1 MIQMKSIYKSF
12 GSNHVLKDVD
22 LTLNNGEVLAL
33 VGENGAGKSTLMNIL
48 GGVLPSD
55 KGQIFIDG
63 QEVHFSVPKDSI
75 DSGIAFI
82 HQELNLINDL
92 TVYENLFLGQEIMK
106 NKAQLNQHE
115 MIQKSKELFERFHL
129 GINPKAL
136 VSSLDTSYKQIV
148 EIMRALLMNAK
159 YIIMDEPTTS
169 LTPVEIKNVFE
180 MMGKLKDHG
189 VGIIFISHKL
199 DEVMNFCDRYTVLRN
214 GVVVADDLVVNT
226 TPRKIAY
233 QMVGHD
239 VRDET
244 ISREQHYGDTIL
256 KVEDLTQEPYFRN
269 INFEVK
275 QGEILG
281 ITGLLGDGR
290 SELFLTIFGDMPH
303 YSGKIKINDKE
314 VTIKNINDARK
325 HGIAYIPSNRKENGI
340 IKDLNIVENGTI
352 VSLKHYTKKLN
363 TINQQAQLKSF
374 MTMKDR
380 LNLKMGKPKDL
391 ISTLSG
397 GNQQKVVLTK
407 WLLDGPK
414 IFILDNPTQG
424 VDVGSKE
431 EIYDIIHDLAQHEVA
446 IILLSNEPQE
456 IIRTCDRTI
465 VMYHGEIKGIL
476 EQEQMTQQE
485 IMHLATGGQDERE

>member
-1 MIQMKSIYKSF
+1 MIQMKGIYKSF
-12 GSNHVLKDVD
+12 GSNDVLKDVN

-33 VGENGAGKSTLMNIL
+33 LGENGAGKSTLMNIL

-55 KGQIFIDG
+55 KGEIFLNDEKI
-63 QEVHFSVPKDSI
+63 VFNAPKDSL

-92 TVYENLFLGQEIMK
+92 TVYENLFLGNEIMK
-106 NKAQLNQHE
+106 NSFQPDQKE
-115 MIQKSKELFERFHL
+115 MIIKSKELFEQFNVN
-129 GINPKAL
+129 INPKAM
-136 VSSLDTSYKQIV
+136 VSSLDASYKQIV
-148 EIMRALLMNAK
+148 EITRALLMNAK

-169 LTPVEIKNVFE
+169 LTSVEIENVFE
-180 MMGKLKDHG
+180 MMGKLRDHG

-199 DEVMNFCDRYTVLRN
+199 DEVMTFCDRYMVLRN
-214 GVVVADDLVVNT
+214 GVVVADDIVSNT

-233 QMVGHD
+233 EMVGHD

-244 ISREQHYGDTIL
+244 LNRDMNYGETVL
-256 KVEDLTQEPYFRN
+256 KIENLTQEPHFRN

-303 YSGKIKINDKE
+303 YSGKIFVNNKE
-314 VTIKNINDARK
+314 IQIKNINDAIN

-340 IKDLNIVENGTI
+340 IRDLNILENGTI
-352 VSLKHYTKKLN
+352 VSLKKYAQNLTV
-363 TINQQAQLKSF
+363 INKDLQIKDF
-374 MTMKDR
+374 DTMKER
-380 LNLKMGKPKDL
+380 LNLKMGKPGDL

-407 WLLDGPK
+407 WLLEAPR

-431 EIYDIIHDLAQHEVA
+431 EIYDIIHDLAQHDVA
-446 IILLSNEPQE
+446 IILLSNEAQE
-456 IIRTCDRTI
+456 IIRTCDKTI
-465 VMYHGEIKGIL
+465 VMYHGEIMGTL
-476 EQEQMTQQE
+476 EHEEMTQQE
-485 IMHLATGGQDERE
+485 IMHLATGGQDE

>member
-1 MIQMKSIYKSF
+1 MIQMKGIYKSF
-12 GSNHVLKDVD
+12 GSNEVLKDVN

-33 VGENGAGKSTLMNIL
+33 LGENGAGKSTLMNIL

-55 KGQIFIDG
+55 KGEIFLNDEKI
-63 QEVHFSVPKDSI
+63 VFNAPKDSL

-92 TVYENLFLGQEIMK
+92 TVYENLFLGNEIMK
-106 NKAQLNQHE
+106 NSFQPDQEE
-115 MIQKSKELFERFHL
+115 MIIKSKELFEQFNVN
-129 GINPKAL
+129 INPKAM
-136 VSSLDTSYKQIV
+136 VSSLDASYKQIV

-169 LTPVEIKNVFE
+169 LTSVEIENVFE
-180 MMGKLKDHG
+180 MMGKLRDHG

-199 DEVMNFCDRYTVLRN
+199 DEVMTFCDRYMVLRN
-214 GVVVADDLVVNT
+214 GVVVADDIVSNT

-233 QMVGHD
+233 EMVGHD

-244 ISREQHYGDTIL
+244 LNRDMKYGETVL
-256 KVEDLTQEPYFRN
+256 KIENLTQEPHFRN

-303 YSGKIKINDKE
+303 YSGKIFVNNKE
-314 VTIKNINDARK
+314 IQIKNINDAIN

-340 IKDLNIVENGTI
+340 IRDLNILENGTI
-352 VSLKHYTKKLN
+352 VSLKKYAQNLTV
-363 TINQQAQLKSF
+363 INKDLQIKDF
-374 MTMKDR
+374 DTMKER
-380 LNLKMGKPKDL
+380 LNLKMGKPGDL

-407 WLLDGPK
+407 WLLEAPR

-431 EIYDIIHDLAQHEVA
+431 EIYDIIHDLAQHDVA
-446 IILLSNEPQE
+446 IILLSNEAQE
-456 IIRTCDRTI
+456 IIRTCDKAI
-465 VMYHGEIKGIL
+465 VMYHGEIMGTL
-476 EQEQMTQQE
+476 EHEEMTQQE
-485 IMHLATGGQDERE
+485 IMHLATGGQDE

>member
-1 MIQMKSIYKSF
+1 MIQMKGIYKSF
-12 GSNHVLKDVD
+12 GSNDVLKDVN

-33 VGENGAGKSTLMNIL
+33 LGENGAGKSTLMNIL

-55 KGQIFIDG
+55 KGEIFLNDEKI
-63 QEVHFSVPKDSI
+63 VFNAPKDSL

-92 TVYENLFLGQEIMK
+92 TVYENLFLGNEIMK
-106 NKAQLNQHE
+106 NSFQPDQKE
-115 MIQKSKELFERFHL
+115 MIIKSKELFEQFNVN
-129 GINPKAL
+129 INPKAM
-136 VSSLDTSYKQIV
+136 VSSLDASYKQIV

-169 LTPVEIKNVFE
+169 LTSVEIENVFE
-180 MMGKLKDHG
+180 MMGKLRDHG

-199 DEVMNFCDRYTVLRN
+199 DEVMTFCDRYMVLRN
-214 GVVVADDLVVNT
+214 GVVVADDIVSNT

-233 QMVGHD
+233 EMVGHD

-244 ISREQHYGDTIL
+244 LNRDMKYGETVL
-256 KVEDLTQEPYFRN
+256 KIENLTQEPHFRN

-303 YSGKIKINDKE
+303 YSGKIFVNNKE
-314 VTIKNINDARK
+314 IQIKNINDAIN

-340 IKDLNIVENGTI
+340 IRDLNILENGTI
-352 VSLKHYTKKLN
+352 VSLKKYAQNLTV
-363 TINQQAQLKSF
+363 INKDLQIKDF
-374 MTMKDR
+374 DTMKER
-380 LNLKMGKPKDL
+380 LNLKMGKPGDL

-407 WLLDGPK
+407 WLLEAPR

-431 EIYDIIHDLAQHEVA
+431 EIYDIIHDLAQHDVA
-446 IILLSNEPQE
+446 IILLSNEAQE
-456 IIRTCDRTI
+456 IIRTCDKAI
-465 VMYHGEIKGIL
+465 VMYHGEIMGTL
-476 EQEQMTQQE
+476 EHEEMTQQE
-485 IMHLATGGQDERE
+485 IMHLATGGQDE

>member
-1 MIQMKSIYKSF
+1 MIQMKGIYKSF
-12 GSNHVLKDVD
+12 GSNEVLKDVD
-22 LTLNNGEVLAL
+22 LTLKNGEVLAL
-33 VGENGAGKSTLMNIL
+33 LGENGAGKSTLMNIL
-48 GGVLPSD
+48 GGVLPYDQGEIFLTD
-55 KGQIFIDG
+55 KKVVFNI
-63 QEVHFSVPKDSI
+63 PKDSL
-75 DSGIAFI
+75 DAGIAFI

-92 TVYENLFLGQEIMK
+92 TVYENLFLGNEIMK
-106 NKAQLNQHE
+106 NSYQPDQEA
-115 MIQKSKELFERFHL
+115 MISKSKELFDQFNVNIDPRV
-129 GINPKAL
+129 L

-148 EIMRALLMNAK
+148 EITRALLMNAK

-169 LTPVEIKNVFE
+169 LTPIEIKNVFE
-180 MMGKLKDHG
+180 MMDKLKEHG

-199 DEVMNFCDRYTVLRN
+199 DEVMTFCDRYMVLRN
-214 GVVVADDLVVNT
+214 GVVVSDDLVINT

-233 QMVGHD
+233 EMVGHD

-244 ISREQHYGDTIL
+244 ITREMKIGETVL
-256 KVEDLTQEPYFRN
+256 KVENLTHEPYFRN

-290 SELFLTIFGDMPH
+290 SELFLTIFGDMPNA
-303 YSGKIKINDKE
+303 SGKIFVNNKEIN
-314 VTIKNINDARK
+314 IKNINDARE

-340 IKDLNIVENGTI
+340 IKDLNILENGTL
-352 VSLKHYTKKLN
+352 VSLKKYSKNLSIIDNELQTKD
-363 TINQQAQLKSF
+363 F
-374 MTMKDR
+374 VTMKDR

-407 WLLDGPK
+407 WLLDGPA

-456 IIRTCDRTI
+456 IIRTCDKAI
-465 VMYHGEIKGIL
+465 VMYHGEIVGTLIG
-476 EQEQMTQQE
+476 EEMTQQE
-485 IMHLATGGQDERE
+485 IMHLATGGQDGQ

>member
-1 MIQMKSIYKSF
+1 MIQMKGIYKSF
-12 GSNHVLKDVD
+12 GSNDVLKDVN

-33 VGENGAGKSTLMNIL
+33 LGENGAGKSTLMNIL

-55 KGQIFIDG
+55 KGEIFLNDEKI
-63 QEVHFSVPKDSI
+63 VFNAPKDSL
-75 DSGIAFI
+75 DAGIAFI

-92 TVYENLFLGQEIMK
+92 TVYENLFLGNEIMK
-106 NKAQLNQHE
+106 NSFQPDQEE
-115 MIQKSKELFERFHL
+115 MIIKSKELFEQFNVN
-129 GINPKAL
+129 INPKAM
-136 VSSLDTSYKQIV
+136 VSSLDASYKQIV

-169 LTPVEIKNVFE
+169 LTSVEIENVFE
-180 MMGKLKDHG
+180 MMGKLRDHG

-199 DEVMNFCDRYTVLRN
+199 DEVMTFCDRYMVLRN
-214 GVVVADDLVVNT
+214 GVVVADDIVSNT

-233 QMVGHD
+233 EMVGHD

-244 ISREQHYGDTIL
+244 LNRDMKYGETVL
-256 KVEDLTQEPYFRN
+256 KIENLTQEPHFRN

-303 YSGKIKINDKE
+303 YSGKIFVNNKE
-314 VTIKNINDARK
+314 IQIKNINDAIN

-340 IKDLNIVENGTI
+340 IRDLNILENGTI
-352 VSLKHYTKKLN
+352 VSLKKYAQNLTV
-363 TINQQAQLKSF
+363 INKDLQIKDF
-374 MTMKDR
+374 DTMKER
-380 LNLKMGKPKDL
+380 LNLKMGKPGDL

-407 WLLDGPK
+407 WLLEAPR

-431 EIYDIIHDLAQHEVA
+431 EIYDIIHDLAQHDVA
-446 IILLSNEPQE
+446 IILLSNEAQE
-456 IIRTCDRTI
+456 IIRTCDKAI
-465 VMYHGEIKGIL
+465 VMYHGEIMGTL
-476 EQEQMTQQE
+476 EHEEMTQQE
-485 IMHLATGGQDERE
+485 IMHLATGGQDE

>member
-1 MIQMKSIYKSF
+1 MIQMKGIYKSF
-12 GSNHVLKDVD
+12 GSNDVLKDVN

-33 VGENGAGKSTLMNIL
+33 LGENGAGKSTLMNIL

-55 KGQIFIDG
+55 KGEIFLNDEKI
-63 QEVHFSVPKDSI
+63 VFNAPKDSL

-92 TVYENLFLGQEIMK
+92 TVYENLFLGNEIMK
-106 NKAQLNQHE
+106 NSFQPDQEE
-115 MIQKSKELFERFHL
+115 MIIKSKELFEQFNVN
-129 GINPKAL
+129 INPKAM
-136 VSSLDTSYKQIV
+136 VSSLDASYKQIV

-169 LTPVEIKNVFE
+169 LTSVEIENVFE
-180 MMGKLKDHG
+180 MMGKLRDHG

-199 DEVMNFCDRYTVLRN
+199 DEVMTFCDRYMVLRN
-214 GVVVADDLVVNT
+214 GVVVADDIVSNT

-233 QMVGHD
+233 EMVGHD

-244 ISREQHYGDTIL
+244 LNRDMKYGETVL
-256 KVEDLTQEPYFRN
+256 KIENLTQEPHFRN

-303 YSGKIKINDKE
+303 YSGKIFVNNKE
-314 VTIKNINDARK
+314 IQIKNINDAIN

-340 IKDLNIVENGTI
+340 IRDLNILENGTI
-352 VSLKHYTKKLN
+352 VSLKKYAQNLTV
-363 TINQQAQLKSF
+363 INKDLQIKDF
-374 MTMKDR
+374 DTMKER
-380 LNLKMGKPKDL
+380 LNLKMGKPGDL

-407 WLLDGPK
+407 WLLEAPR

-431 EIYDIIHDLAQHEVA
+431 EIYDIIHDLAQHDVA
-446 IILLSNEPQE
+446 IILLSNEAQE
-456 IIRTCDRTI
+456 IIRTCDKAI
-465 VMYHGEIKGIL
+465 VMYHGEIMGTL
-476 EQEQMTQQE
+476 EHEEMTQQE
-485 IMHLATGGQDERE
+485 IMHLATGGQDE

>member
-1 MIQMKSIYKSF
+1 MIQMKGIYKSF
-12 GSNHVLKDVD
+12 GSNDVLKDVN

-33 VGENGAGKSTLMNIL
+33 LGENGAGKSTLMNIL

-55 KGQIFIDG
+55 KGEIFLNDEKI
-63 QEVHFSVPKDSI
+63 VFNAPKDSL

-92 TVYENLFLGQEIMK
+92 TVYENLFLGNEIMK
-106 NKAQLNQHE
+106 NSFQPDQKE
-115 MIQKSKELFERFHL
+115 MIIKSKELFEQFNVN
-129 GINPKAL
+129 INPKAM
-136 VSSLDTSYKQIV
+136 VSSLDASYKQIV
-148 EIMRALLMNAK
+148 EITRALLMNAK

-169 LTPVEIKNVFE
+169 LTSVEIENVFE
-180 MMGKLKDHG
+180 MMGKLRDHG

-199 DEVMNFCDRYTVLRN
+199 DEVMTFCDRYMVLRN
-214 GVVVADDLVVNT
+214 GVVVADDIVSNT

-233 QMVGHD
+233 EMVGHD

-244 ISREQHYGDTIL
+244 LNRDMKYGETVL
-256 KVEDLTQEPYFRN
+256 KIENLTQEPHFRN

-303 YSGKIKINDKE
+303 YSGKIFVNNKE
-314 VTIKNINDARK
+314 IQIKNINDAIN

-340 IKDLNIVENGTI
+340 IRDLNILENGTI
-352 VSLKHYTKKLN
+352 VSLKKYAQNLTV
-363 TINQQAQLKSF
+363 INKDLQIKDF
-374 MTMKDR
+374 DTMKER
-380 LNLKMGKPKDL
+380 LNLKMGKPGDL

-407 WLLDGPK
+407 WLLEAPR

-431 EIYDIIHDLAQHEVA
+431 EIYDIIHDLAQHDVA
-446 IILLSNEPQE
+446 IILLSNEAQE
-456 IIRTCDRTI
+456 IIRTCDKAI
-465 VMYHGEIKGIL
+465 VMYHGEIMGTL
-476 EQEQMTQQE
+476 EHEEMTQQE
-485 IMHLATGGQDERE
+485 IMHLATGGQDE

>member
-1 MIQMKSIYKSF
+1 MIQMKGIYKSF
-12 GSNHVLKDVD
+12 GSNEVLKDVN

-33 VGENGAGKSTLMNIL
+33 LGENGAGKSTLMNIL

-55 KGQIFIDG
+55 KGEIFLNDEKI
-63 QEVHFSVPKDSI
+63 VFNAPKDSL

-92 TVYENLFLGQEIMK
+92 TVYENLFLGNEIMK
-106 NKAQLNQHE
+106 NSFQPDQEE
-115 MIQKSKELFERFHL
+115 MIIKSKELFEQFNVN
-129 GINPKAL
+129 INPKAM
-136 VSSLDTSYKQIV
+136 VSSLDASYKQIV

-169 LTPVEIKNVFE
+169 LTSVEIENVFE
-180 MMGKLKDHG
+180 MMGKLRDHG

-199 DEVMNFCDRYTVLRN
+199 DEVMTFCDRYMVLRN
-214 GVVVADDLVVNT
+214 GVVVADDIVSNT

-233 QMVGHD
+233 EMVGHD

-244 ISREQHYGDTIL
+244 LNRDMNYGETVL
-256 KVEDLTQEPYFRN
+256 KIENLTQEPHFRN

-303 YSGKIKINDKE
+303 YSGKIFVNNKE
-314 VTIKNINDARK
+314 IQIKNINDAIN

-340 IKDLNIVENGTI
+340 IRDLNILENGTI
-352 VSLKHYTKKLN
+352 VSLKKYAQNLTV
-363 TINQQAQLKSF
+363 INKDLQIKDF
-374 MTMKDR
+374 DTMKER
-380 LNLKMGKPKDL
+380 LNLKMGKPGDL

-407 WLLDGPK
+407 WLLEAPR

-431 EIYDIIHDLAQHEVA
+431 EIYDIIHDLAQHDVA
-446 IILLSNEPQE
+446 IILLSNEAQE
-456 IIRTCDRTI
+456 IIRTCDKAI
-465 VMYHGEIKGIL
+465 VMYHGEIMGTL
-476 EQEQMTQQE
+476 EHEEMTQQE
-485 IMHLATGGQDERE
+485 IMHLATGGQDE

>member
-1 MIQMKSIYKSF
+1 MIQMKGIYKSF
-12 GSNHVLKDVD
+12 GSNDVLKDVN

-33 VGENGAGKSTLMNIL
+33 LGENGAGKSTLMNIL

-55 KGQIFIDG
+55 KGEIFLNDEKI
-63 QEVHFSVPKDSI
+63 VFNAPKDSL

-92 TVYENLFLGQEIMK
+92 TVYENLFLGNEIMK
-106 NKAQLNQHE
+106 NSFQPDQKE
-115 MIQKSKELFERFHL
+115 MIIKSKELFEQFNVN
-129 GINPKAL
+129 INPKAM
-136 VSSLDTSYKQIV
+136 VSSLDASYKQIV

-169 LTPVEIKNVFE
+169 LTSVEIENVFE
-180 MMGKLKDHG
+180 MMGKLRDHG

-199 DEVMNFCDRYTVLRN
+199 DEVMTFCDRYMVLRN
-214 GVVVADDLVVNT
+214 GVVVADDIVSNT

-233 QMVGHD
+233 EMVGHD

-244 ISREQHYGDTIL
+244 LNRDMNYGETVL
-256 KVEDLTQEPYFRN
+256 KIENLTQEPHFRN

-303 YSGKIKINDKE
+303 YSGKIFVNNKE
-314 VTIKNINDARK
+314 IQIKNINDAIN

-340 IKDLNIVENGTI
+340 IRDLNILENGTI
-352 VSLKHYTKKLN
+352 VSLKKYAQNLTV
-363 TINQQAQLKSF
+363 INKDLQIKDF
-374 MTMKDR
+374 DTMKER
-380 LNLKMGKPKDL
+380 LNLKMGKPGDL

-407 WLLDGPK
+407 WLLEAPR

-431 EIYDIIHDLAQHEVA
+431 EIYDIIHDLAQHDVA
-446 IILLSNEPQE
+446 IILLSNEAQE
-456 IIRTCDRTI
+456 IIRTCDKAI
-465 VMYHGEIKGIL
+465 VMYHGEIMGTL
-476 EQEQMTQQE
+476 EHEEMTQQE
-485 IMHLATGGQDERE
+485 IMHLATGGQDE